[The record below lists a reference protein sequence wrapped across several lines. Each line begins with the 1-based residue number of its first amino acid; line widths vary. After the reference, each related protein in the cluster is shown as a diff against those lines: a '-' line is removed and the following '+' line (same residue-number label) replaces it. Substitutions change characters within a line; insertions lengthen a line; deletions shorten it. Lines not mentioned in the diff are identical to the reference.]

1 MTPTDARSPLVT
13 NSETINSVVSI
24 RASRPHSA
32 RTSLA
37 CNLAHGA
44 ALDSA
49 PSSRYDRRGQ
59 RADVDTDGPSPS
71 RKAEPTP
78 EPSSSG
84 TADRGPPAV
93 PPAVLALPLIG
104 RKAMGLRPP
113 PR

>member
-1 MTPTDARSPLVT
+1 M
-13 NSETINSVVSI
+13 SI
-24 RASRPHSA
+24 TAMP
-32 RTSLA
+32 
-37 CNLAHGA
+37 
-44 ALDSA
+44 DSA
-49 PSSRYDRRGQ
+49 AHSHNRGGPPGPELHQDHVKGESAARYDRRGQ